1 MPVPPASRGW
11 GGSLGEEQR
20 ISVQC
25 NDSSNPR
32 DPWAWSDYARRAD
45 GVGHGARGHS
55 ACIDGALNA
64 YSSDGALPAEGTV
77 CEPDRGPFDPM
88 P

>member
-1 MPVPPASRGW
+1 MGV
-11 GGSLGEEQR
+11 
-20 ISVQC
+20 
-25 NDSSNPR
+25 
-32 DPWAWSDYARRAD
+32 SDYARRAD

-55 ACIDGALNA
+55 ACIDGALNV